1 MNKVLNVNDSNL
13 PLQHSFLRENVAAAG
28 AKSGSVSAMA
38 HVSAASRL
46 TEETVKMTVITVSVI
61 PVLIVYPFLQKYY
74 TKGVMVGSV
83 KG

>member
-1 MNKVLNVNDSNL
+1 MSEMSNI
-13 PLQHSFLRENVAAAG
+13 G
-28 AKSGSVSAMA
+28 
-38 HVSAASRL
+38 AASRL